1 MLIHHFNT
9 NQTYELL
16 EENQYYAI
24 KGGVLRETHSKN
36 DLHTAIWDLIDW
48 IRMSNFTNLT
58 NEDCNAIRKIWNT
71 DEPFIKEEVMN
82 IICGKKLNRLFYEH
96 AYDLIYYSFMTKRDR
111 LFVLNNQF
119 NFFLYEEIVQLIKF
133 STLAVTSKIFQSKI
147 DDRAYH

>member
-1 MLIHHFNT
+1 MICIRL
-9 NQTYELL
+9 
-16 EENQYYAI
+16 
-24 KGGVLRETHSKN
+24 
-36 DLHTAIWDLIDW
+36 IWDLIDW

-147 DDRAYH
+147 DDRTYH